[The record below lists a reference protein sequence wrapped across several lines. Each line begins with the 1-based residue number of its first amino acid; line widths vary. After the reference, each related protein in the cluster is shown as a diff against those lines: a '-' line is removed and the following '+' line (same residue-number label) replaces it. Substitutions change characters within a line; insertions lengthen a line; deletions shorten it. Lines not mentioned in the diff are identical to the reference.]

1 MQCYSHDNSTIL
13 MENDEKVEIKMTRIT
28 HFIKKEFETILKLYR
43 QKKMQTIVNDKLLT
57 LQKYILQA
65 FVCIK

>member
-1 MQCYSHDNSTIL
+1 